1 MKLQFDSGLDYQQDA
16 IDAVINLF
24 EGLPLQQSAF
34 ETNILNFLQ
43 QETELTRTTLVNILK
58 KSNRLSEFTV
68 NPQAFMT
75 ETARLINRSLQE
87 MVVDGIKYE
96 QLQGQCYE
104 MRLFEEGEIEEYL
117 SKLYKIQNQDER
129 TPYDYIPFDSE
140 VEKEIAEK
148 LDTNEN
154 VKFFC
159 KLPRWFVIPT
169 PLGNYNPDWAIVL
182 ERDEKLY
189 LVRETKSTHDTDKRR
204 DTENRKIDCGKAH
217 FDALSVNYKVA
228 TNIQEVLA
236 E

>member
-1 MKLQFDSGLDYQQDA
+1 M
-16 IDAVINLF
+16 
-24 EGLPLQQSAF
+24 
-34 ETNILNFLQ
+34 
-43 QETELTRTTLVNILK
+43 
-58 KSNRLSEFTV
+58 

-75 ETARLINRSLQE
+75 ETAKLINRALQE

-96 QLQGQCYE
+96 HLQGQHYE

-117 SKLYKIQNQDER
+117 SKLYKIQSQDNR
-129 TPYDYIPFDSE
+129 TPYDYILFDSE

-159 KLPRWFVIPT
+159 KLPRWFLIPT
-169 PLGNYNPDWAIVL
+169 PLGKYNPDWAIVL

-189 LVRETKSTHDTDKRR
+189 LVRESKSTHDRDKRR
-204 DTENRKIDCGKAH
+204 DTENRKIDCGNAH
-217 FDALSVNYKVA
+217 FDALGVNYKVA